1 MSLLELVAVFS
12 LAVLLDGLNT
22 LYVRSVAEKA
32 VLRATVVSGVA
43 TLLASLLF
51 VRIVSHAADD
61 QATSVCAYAL
71 GSSAGT
77 WLGLRRA

>member
-1 MSLLELVAVFS
+1 MSLLELVAVFV
-12 LAVLLDGLNT
+12 LAVVLDGLNT
-22 LYVRSVAEKA
+22 LYVRWVAERA
-32 VLRATVVSGVA
+32 VLRATVVSGVT

-51 VRIVSHAADD
+51 VRIVSHASAE